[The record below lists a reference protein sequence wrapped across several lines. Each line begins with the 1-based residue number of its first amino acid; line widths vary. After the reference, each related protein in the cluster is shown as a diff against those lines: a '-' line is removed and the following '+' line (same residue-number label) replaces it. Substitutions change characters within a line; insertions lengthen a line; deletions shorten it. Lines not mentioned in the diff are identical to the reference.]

1 MLSGKP
7 AEAYQENPDTIGL
20 PEDVEYEYEESMEW
34 GVGMSTNSK
43 ICHMVHKCH
52 ICDPRGGCL
61 GLQLLNSPGISDH
74 LKQARHIYRKG
85 EHIFREGD
93 HAESFYV
100 LRSGSIK
107 SYLLTEEGEEQ
118 VLGFYLPGDIFGLD
132 NSDDYERLSSAIML
146 ETTSICRFPH
156 AYLSDKASGANL
168 LRITSEQMQ
177 RDHNLVLML
186 ARKDADGRIA
196 TFIDDLATRYWSR
209 GYSGTAFML
218 SMSRQDIGCYLGLAV
233 ETVSRT
239 LTRFQECG
247 ILQVNRREVEILDHK
262 TLRDIAGARV
272 ASSAGEAASGEA
284 ESAR

>member
-1 MLSGKP
+1 MPTSS
-7 AEAYQENPDTIGL
+7 NVSHI
-20 PEDVEYEYEESMEW
+20 
-34 GVGMSTNSK
+34 
-43 ICHMVHKCH
+43 VHKCH

-61 GLQLLNSPGISDH
+61 GLQLLNNPGISDH
-74 LKQARHIYRKG
+74 LKQSQHIYRKG
-85 EHIFREGD
+85 EHLFREGD
-93 HAESFYV
+93 LADAFYV
-100 LRSGSIK
+100 VRSGSIK

-132 NSDDYERLSSAIML
+132 NTEEQVRLSSSITL

-156 AYLSDKASGANL
+156 AYLSDQARGTNL
-168 LRITSEQMQ
+168 LRITAEQMQ

-209 GYSGTAFML
+209 GYSGSSFLL

-239 LTRFQECG
+239 LTRFQDCG
-247 ILQVNRREVEILDHK
+247 VLQVNRREVEIIDHD
-262 TLRDIAGARV
+262 TLRKIAGARV
-272 ASSAGEAASGEA
+272 AAKPGDDAKVGA